1 MTGSGSAVF
10 AMYEDD
16 EARDNAYE
24 QIKSDP
30 KFAGCDLFL
39 AKTI

>member
-16 EARDNAYE
+16 AARDDAYE
-24 QIKSDP
+24 QIKNDP
-30 KFAGCDLFL
+30 KFSDCDLFVS
-39 AKTI
+39 KTI

>member
-16 EARDNAYE
+16 EARDKAYE